1 MNLEFFKK
9 PKAYTPNPEK
19 FWDDE
24 YISKQ
29 MLKAHLDPEF
39 EGASRN
45 HAFIQKSIE
54 WIYSQIGKK
63 ETALLDLGCGPGL
76 YSLVLAKK
84 GWSVTGV
91 DLSHNSIQYAK
102 EQAENEEVNV
112 VYHVQNYLE
121 IDFENQFDAVILIYC
136 DYAVLSPE
144 ERKILVGKIYK
155 ALKPGG
161 KFILDVFTPAFYEEK
176 KDNTSWEM
184 VSKDGFW
191 RSEPYAVLIGQF
203 FYENQ
208 VVLDQVIVM
217 TETEEKVYYLWNT
230 FFTKESLMKEI
241 SPSLFPAMNF
251 YGDVTGTPLSDSG
264 KTLCLVATK

>member
-1 MNLEFFKK
+1 MNLELFKK

-19 FWDDE
+19 FWNDE

-29 MLKAHLDPEF
+29 LLRAHLDPEF

-54 WIYSQIGKK
+54 WIYSQVGKK
-63 ETALLDLGCGPGL
+63 EASLLDLGCGPGL
-76 YSLVLAKK
+76 YSLALAQK
-84 GWSVTGV
+84 GWSVTGI

-102 EQAENEEVNV
+102 EQAKESGVEVN
-112 VYHVQNYLE
+112 YRIQNYLE

-136 DYAVLSPE
+136 DYAVLSLE
-144 ERKILVGKIYK
+144 ERRILVSKIYK

-176 KDNTSWEM
+176 KDNTSWET
-184 VSKDGFW
+184 VEKEGFW
-191 RSEPYAVLIGQF
+191 RPEPYAVLTGQF

-208 VVLDQVIVM
+208 IVLDQVIVM

-230 FFTKESLMKEI
+230 FFTKESLREEI
-241 SPSLFPAMNF
+241 GPSLFSSMNF
-251 YGDVTGTPLSDSG
+251 YGDVTGNSWDESS
-264 KTLCLVATK
+264 KTLCLIATK

>member
-1 MNLEFFKK
+1 MNVELFKK
-9 PKAYTPNPEK
+9 PKTYTPNSEK

-45 HAFIQKSIE
+45 HAFIKKSVE
-54 WIYSQIGKK
+54 WIYSQVGKPQA
-63 ETALLDLGCGPGL
+63 ALLDLGCGPGL
-76 YSLVLAKK
+76 YSLALAKK
-84 GWSVTGV
+84 GWDITGI
-91 DLSHNSIQYAK
+91 DLSQNSIQYAK
-102 EQAENEEVNV
+102 EEAKKSGTEVI
-112 VYHVQNYLE
+112 YHVQNYLA
-121 IDFENQFDAVILIYC
+121 IDFDNEFDAVILIYC

-144 ERKILVGKIYK
+144 ERKILLNQIYK

-161 KFILDVFTPAFYEEK
+161 IFIFDVFTSAFYGEK
-176 KDNTSWEM
+176 KDRTSWKVEG
-184 VSKDGFW
+184 KNGFW
-191 RSEPYAVLIGQF
+191 RPEPYAVCTGQF
-203 FYENQ
+203 FYENN

-241 SPSLFPAMNF
+241 NPSLFSVMNF
-251 YGDVTGTPLSDSG
+251 YGDSAGNPWNDSN